1 MDKIELLE
9 RVDLAL
15 NDIRP
20 HLRVDGGDIEVVELT
35 DDMVLKVKWL
45 GNCQSCSM
53 SVMTMRA
60 GIEEVLK
67 QKTPE
72 IRSVFAING
81 MAS

>member
-1 MDKIELLE
+1 MDKIKLLE

-20 HLRVDGGDIEVVELT
+20 HLRVDGGDIEVVEIT
-35 DDMVLKVKWL
+35 DDLVLKVKWL

-81 MAS
+81 LAS